1 MTISSNKNKQIL
13 SPVDG
18 KIFDFGK
25 TNISFSPEF
34 MTSNIIVY
42 NPKDNFNISLLSK
55 YVGSQYMGNTDAINS
70 KLESYFVNDFNISY
84 EIITSS
90 VFKAIIISGLVNNV
104 FDVQY
109 ISNGYYYTYEDT
121 WSEPSQVKTLDG
133 AGYYPQAT
141 RNFLLGLTLKF

>member
-1 MTISSNKNKQIL
+1 
-13 SPVDG
+13 
-18 KIFDFGK
+18 
-25 TNISFSPEF
+25 

-84 EIITSS
+84 KIITSS

-121 WSEPSQVKTLDG
+121 WSNSSQVKTLDG
-133 AGYYPQAT
+133 AGYYPQAI

>member
-1 MTISSNKNKQIL
+1 MLYNEQLVLTGALDDVGSPIRTNSGSSYRVGIETDVKLKLSELFTINSNMTISSNKNKQIL

-34 MTSNIIVY
+34 ITSNIIVY

-70 KLESYFVNDFNISY
+70 KLSLIH
-84 EIITSS
+84 I
-90 VFKAIIISGLVNNV
+90 
-104 FDVQY
+104 
-109 ISNGYYYTYEDT
+109 
-121 WSEPSQVKTLDG
+121 
-133 AGYYPQAT
+133 
-141 RNFLLGLTLKF
+141 

>member
-34 MTSNIIVY
+34 ITSNILVY

-109 ISNGYYYTYEDT
+109 ISNGYYL
-121 WSEPSQVKTLDG
+121 SLIHI
-133 AGYYPQAT
+133 
-141 RNFLLGLTLKF
+141 